1 MQIIV
6 NSIFKIWKCERHD
19 HRPPQPLPPFASS
32 FIQHSHVFPV
42 GITDQIN
49 IQYYSGRTDE
59 GSSKTTAQHSH
70 KCIKTTSNCHK
81 NIPAD
86 NIMTKQQPSA
96 SPPPPHHTDKYR
108 ASSVRSTAKEST
120 KISNRDKE
128 GGINNNDSDS
138 LKEHYAQKD
147 KKSSQQRKQ
156 HNNNSRQKQTI
167 NRNKRSNR
175 SSDEPSSSKTKGN
188 AFIMTFDVSASEYIP
203 LPGNIDEGRTTSMQ
217 EEESEETSELE
228 SDLYQES
235 FERASADLEIL
246 CAAYP
251 EEIKILKSGD
261 EFNESS
267 EGDIEH
273 TLPSWFPLILT
284 LALPGSLDDGS
295 PKVTQKFGGNLTM
308 EFPKGY
314 PSKKLQIISFR
325 TSPSINKEYIE
336 KVVAC
341 VQTTATEAVDLYG
354 GEECGLQCC
363 ATAIEC
369 WTECLAEEQAQQ
381 VEEFIE
387 DADIAIDA
395 ELEDSINWIS
405 AETTLVDRKSVF
417 QAHVCIVDSDAMV
430 KVAVQKLICG
440 SSKIQRASHN
450 MFAYRFV
457 EKLEDGRELLM
468 HDNDDDGEDAA
479 GSRLAHLLEMRKEDG
494 VLILVSRW
502 YGGAHLGP
510 KRFAHI
516 TNVARDLLVS
526 CHDEGLLP
534 NTRKI

>member
-1 MQIIV
+1 MQ
-6 NSIFKIWKCERHD
+6 KE
-19 HRPPQPLPPFASS
+19 
-32 FIQHSHVFPV
+32 
-42 GITDQIN
+42 
-49 IQYYSGRTDE
+49 E
-59 GSSKTTAQHSH
+59 GE
-70 KCIKTTSNCHK
+70 
-81 NIPAD
+81 D
-86 NIMTKQQPSA
+86 
-96 SPPPPHHTDKYR
+96 
-108 ASSVRSTAKEST
+108 
-120 KISNRDKE
+120 
-128 GGINNNDSDS
+128 
-138 LKEHYAQKD
+138 
-147 KKSSQQRKQ
+147 
-156 HNNNSRQKQTI
+156 
-167 NRNKRSNR
+167 
-175 SSDEPSSSKTKGN
+175 
-188 AFIMTFDVSASEYIP
+188 
-203 LPGNIDEGRTTSMQ
+203 
-217 EEESEETSELE
+217 TSELE

-251 EEIKILKSGD
+251 EEIKIFQSGD

-267 EGDIEH
+267 EGGIEH
-273 TLPSWFPLILT
+273 TLPSWFPLIFT
-284 LALPGSLDDGS
+284 LALPGSLDGS
-295 PKVTQKFGGNLTM
+295 PQATNKFGGNLTM